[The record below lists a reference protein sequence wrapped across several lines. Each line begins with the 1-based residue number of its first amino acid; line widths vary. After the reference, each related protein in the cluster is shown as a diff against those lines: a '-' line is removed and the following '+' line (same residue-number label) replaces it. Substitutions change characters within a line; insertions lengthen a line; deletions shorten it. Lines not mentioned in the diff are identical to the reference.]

1 MSLTVQHNFINK
13 NDISCN
19 SGIDTKTMTDCGAHD
34 LLVKGSHVPYP
45 CASVFN
51 FFQQE
56 SFATFVAEIE
66 KNDLKKR
73 NFTGNQYRDNIW
85 TKILCSYSNPVNN
98 YQSFLVVL
106 VSNKEGQQEA

>member
-1 MSLTVQHNFINK
+1 MSLTVQHNFVNK
-13 NDISCN
+13 NYISCN

-66 KNDLKKR
+66 NTILRKGISLEIN
-73 NFTGNQYRDNIW
+73 TETEYRQRYYALIQILLII
-85 TKILCSYSNPVNN
+85 TKV
-98 YQSFLVVL
+98 FLL
-106 VSNKEGQQEA
+106 F

>member
-1 MSLTVQHNFINK
+1 MSLTVQHNLVNK
-13 NDISCN
+13 NDISCH

-66 KNDLKKR
+66 KTILRKGISLEIN
-73 NFTGNQYRDNIW
+73 TE
-85 TKILCSYSNPVNN
+85 TKYGQRYYYALIQILLIITKV
-98 YQSFLVVL
+98 FLL
-106 VSNKEGQQEA
+106 F